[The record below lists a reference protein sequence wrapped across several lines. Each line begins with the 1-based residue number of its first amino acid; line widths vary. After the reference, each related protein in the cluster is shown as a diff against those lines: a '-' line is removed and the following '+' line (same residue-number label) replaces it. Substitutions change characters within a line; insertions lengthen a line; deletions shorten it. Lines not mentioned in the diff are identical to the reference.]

1 MSVENPSR
9 TKQNAQADNVQLKL
23 GEILIEKGIINEIQ
37 LNYGLEIQKTNKEKI
52 GSILVRNGLLSEYDL
67 MIALSRQLGLRYVNL
82 EQIKPDVEFLKRF
95 PQKKCY
101 TQRILPL
108 QKHRNNLLV
117 ATSELPDAKLE
128 QEILKACGIRPVFCL
143 AEETRLISAV
153 SKAYSSFMFSTRQL
167 LDQEVKRLQADR
179 DNVQDVESF
188 FTYLLQLALEHR
200 ATDVHISSLPLNI
213 DINFRVDGLIT
224 HILALPPEMQRIVS
238 AIKLKADMDISEQ
251 RLPQDGRFSITI
263 LAQEYDIRVS
273 CIVTSYGE
281 DLVLRIL
288 PKVLANFTLNSLGFF
303 NKDVNRLFKLF
314 KEPAGLILI
323 SGPTGSGKSTTMN
336 AGLTSLDLLEKNVI
350 TVEDPIEYLVPLA
363 KQTQVNSDI
372 GYDFSQAVY
381 NFLRHDPDI
390 ILVGEMRDPETASA
404 AITASLT
411 GHLVLST
418 LHSDTEIGTITRLQS
433 LHVENLLLAEGL
445 LAIVTQRLV
454 RKICPKCQTKYT
466 PTPEDIDYLG
476 YRANYL
482 QKGGGCD
489 FCNNTGYYGRT
500 VIYGLLEVDTEL
512 TRLLRENAPLH
523 EIERVAK
530 DKRIQNMFETARYK
544 VLQGITTIMELQRV
558 LGSHLRD

>member
-1 MSVENPSR
+1 MSVENTSK
-9 TKQNAQADNVQLKL
+9 TKQNAQPGNDRLKL
-23 GEILIEKGIINEIQ
+23 GQILIDKKIINARQ
-37 LNYGLEIQKTNKEKI
+37 LSYGLEIQKTSKEKI

-67 MIALSRQLGLRYVNL
+67 MVSLSEQLGLRYVNL
-82 EQIKPDVEFLKRF
+82 DHVKPDVEFLKRF

-101 TQRILPL
+101 KHRILPL
-108 QKHRNNLLV
+108 QKHRENILV
-117 ATSELPDAKLE
+117 ATSELPNTKLE
-128 QEILKACGIRPVFCL
+128 QEILKTCGMKPIFCL
-143 AEETRLISAV
+143 AEENRVISTI
-153 SKAYSSFMFSTRQL
+153 SKAYSSFTFSTRQL
-167 LDQEVKRLQADR
+167 LEQEIKKLQADS
-179 DNVQDVESF
+179 DNVQDVDNF
-188 FTYLLQLALEHR
+188 LTYLLQLALEHR
-200 ATDVHISSLPLNI
+200 ATDVHICSLPLNI
-213 DINFRVDGLIT
+213 DINFRIDGLIT
-224 HILALPPEMQRIVS
+224 HILALPPALQRIVS
-238 AIKLKADMDISEQ
+238 ALKLKAAMDISEQ
-251 RLPQDGRFSITI
+251 RLPQDGRFSISI

-303 NKDVNRLFKLF
+303 NKDVQRLFKLF

-336 AGLTSLDLLEKNVI
+336 AGLTSLDLLEKNVL

-363 KQTQVNSDI
+363 KQTQVNTDI

-454 RKICPKCQTKYT
+454 RKICPQCQVKYT

-476 YRANYL
+476 YKANYL
-482 QKGGGCD
+482 QKGQGCE

-500 VIYGLLEVDTEL
+500 VIYGLLEIDTEI
-512 TRLLRENAPLH
+512 TRLMRENAPLH
-523 EIERVAK
+523 EIERLAK
-530 DKRIQNMFETARYK
+530 EKRTQNMFETAQYK
-544 VLQGITTIMELQRV
+544 VLQGTTTIMEVQRV
-558 LGSHLRD
+558 LGSYTRD